1 MYVAI
6 IIHTFVMIFAFVL
19 MAFFEVTNNT
29 YTDKEEGH
37 EGEIQISEM
46 SRFGKVLFA
55 ILTAL
60 DLFMLAM
67 GLFVI
72 LSQISRSS
80 FSISM
85 AFSMAFNFD
94 VEFSVDIFQILAAL
108 LIPVDLIGEILK
120 KLKGMQR
127 IKGSQRAEG
136 DAEDQRR

>member
-1 MYVAI
+1 
-6 IIHTFVMIFAFVL
+6 MIFAFVF
-19 MAFFEVTNNT
+19 MACFKVTNDT
-29 YTDKEEGH
+29 YTDKGEGH
-37 EGEIQISEM
+37 EAEIQISEM

-60 DLFMLAM
+60 DFFMLGM

-120 KLKGMQR
+120 KLKRMQG
-127 IKGSQRAEG
+127 IKGSE
-136 DAEDQRR
+136 